1 MTPPNQFLLDA
12 AQWLLFGAF
21 AAYLVAFLLYVS
33 GMLGRRISG
42 GTRFSRT
49 PGHGTVAN
57 VVGVVLHGLAIVA
70 RWQGSGFW
78 PTSNMYE
85 FIGFMAFSSMV
96 AFLVL
101 HRMYRLYALG
111 ALVTPVTLA
120 LLAYSYVFPP
130 EVTPLIPALQS
141 IWLPLH
147 VSLAALGEGFFA
159 VAFGAALMYLLRVRG
174 IELAQARS
182 ASEAAREAA
191 AGLEARVAV
200 AGAGAVP
207 AVEPMQGAAPG
218 AASAVSRWERII
230 GVRAMEVLFY
240 VILVMVGFTVLAL
253 ALRYSGFAWVFNSTT
268 YHLPPLIG
276 PYGAEVGEKGS
287 LLGIPLP
294 AVVVPYGWRGKHL
307 NTLLYS
313 LAVGGLLY
321 WVIRRFI
328 ARGRIGDALAVRVG
342 GDPEL
347 LDEISYRAVAIG
359 YPIFTLGGL
368 IFAMIWAK
376 QAWTRY
382 WSWDPKETWALI
394 AWLVYSAYL
403 HFRISRGWEGRRSA
417 WIAVLGFGV
426 VLFTLVGVNLLIVGL
441 HSYAGGD

>member
-1 MTPPNQFLLDA
+1 MTPRNQFLLDA
-12 AQWLLFGAF
+12 SQWLLIGAF
-21 AAYLVAFLLYVS
+21 AAYLFAFLLYVS
-33 GMLGRRISG
+33 GTLGQRFSR
-42 GTRFSRT
+42 GTRFART

-57 VVGVVLHGLAIVA
+57 VVGVVLHGLAIIA

-85 FIGFMAFSSMV
+85 FVGFLAFSSMV

-101 HRMYRLYALG
+101 HRMYRLYLLG

-141 IWLPLH
+141 YWLPLH

-159 VAFGAALMYLLRVRG
+159 VAFGAALLYLLRVRG
-174 IELAQARS
+174 LEIEQARAVS
-182 ASEAAREAA
+182 EAA
-191 AGLEARVAV
+191 AGTEAAGSLES
-200 AGAGAVP
+200 
-207 AVEPMQGAAPG
+207 AAPG
-218 AASAVSRWERII
+218 ALPQSRWERIW
-230 GVRAMEVLFY
+230 GVRLLEVLFY
-240 VILVMVGFTVLAL
+240 VILVLVGFTVMAL
-253 ALRYSGFAWVFNSTT
+253 VFRYAGFQWIFNNGGTT
-268 YHLPPLIG
+268 YHLPPIIG
-276 PYGAEVGEKGS
+276 PYGGAVGEEGS
-287 LLGIPLP
+287 FLGIPLP
-294 AVVVPYGWRGKHL
+294 TVVVPYGWRGKHL
-307 NTLLYS
+307 NALLCSVVVGALLY
-313 LAVGGLLY
+313 GF
-321 WVIRRFI
+321 IRRFV
-328 ARGRIGDALAVRVG
+328 ARGRIGDALAVRVT

-376 QAWTRY
+376 EAWGRY
-382 WSWDPKETWALI
+382 WAWDPKETWALI

-403 HFRISRGWEGRRSA
+403 HFRISKGWEGRPAA
-417 WIAVLGFGV
+417 WLAVLGFGV

-441 HSYAGGD
+441 HSYAGGDL

>member
-21 AAYLVAFLLYVS
+21 ASYLAAFLLYVS
-33 GMLGRRISG
+33 GTLGQRISG

-57 VVGVVLHGLAIVA
+57 VIGVVLHGLAIVA

-85 FIGFMAFSSMV
+85 FIGFMAFSSML

-101 HRMYRLYALG
+101 HRMYRLYVLG
-111 ALVTPVTLA
+111 ALVTPVTIA

-159 VAFGAALMYLLRVRG
+159 VAFGAAMLYLLRVRG
-174 IELAQARS
+174 LELAQAR
-182 ASEAAREAA
+182 ARAAEEVA
-191 AGLEARVAV
+191 AGLE
-200 AGAGAVP
+200 GAA
-207 AVEPMQGAAPG
+207 PMQGAAPG
-218 AASAVSRWERII
+218 AVAETRWERWERIVGI
-230 GVRAMEVLFY
+230 RLMEVVFY
-240 VILVMVGFTVLAL
+240 LILVILGFTVLAL
-253 ALRYSGFAWVFNSTT
+253 FFRYAGFEWIFNNGMSI
-268 YHLPPLIG
+268 YHLPPIIG
-276 PYGAEVGEKGS
+276 PYGAEVGEHGS
-287 LLGIPLP
+287 VLGIPLP
-294 AVVVPYGWRGKHL
+294 TVVVPYGWRGKHL

-313 LAVGGLLY
+313 VVVGAVLY
-321 WVIRRFI
+321 GFIRRFI

-376 QAWTRY
+376 EAWGRY
-382 WSWDPKETWALI
+382 WFWDPKETWALI

-403 HFRISRGWEGRRSA
+403 HFRITAGWEGRRSA
-417 WIAVLGFGV
+417 WLAVLGFGV
-426 VLFTLVGVNLLIVGL
+426 ILFTLVGVNLLIVGL

>member
-1 MTPPNQFLLDA
+1 MTPRNQFLLDA
-12 AQWLLFGAF
+12 SQWLLIGAF
-21 AAYLVAFLLYVS
+21 AAYLFAFLLYVS
-33 GMLGRRISG
+33 GTLGQRFSR
-42 GTRFSRT
+42 GTRFART

-57 VVGVVLHGLAIVA
+57 VVGVVLHGLAIIA

-85 FIGFMAFSSMV
+85 FVGFLAFSSMV

-101 HRMYRLYALG
+101 HRMYRLYLLG

-141 IWLPLH
+141 YWLPLH

-159 VAFGAALMYLLRVRG
+159 VAFGAALLYLLRVRG
-174 IELAQARS
+174 LEIEQARAVS
-182 ASEAAREAA
+182 EAA
-191 AGLEARVAV
+191 AGTEAAASLES
-200 AGAGAVP
+200 
-207 AVEPMQGAAPG
+207 AAPG
-218 AASAVSRWERII
+218 ALPQSRWERIW
-230 GVRAMEVLFY
+230 GVRLLEVLFY
-240 VILVMVGFTVLAL
+240 VILVLVGFTVMAL
-253 ALRYSGFAWVFNSTT
+253 VFRYAGFQWIFNNGGTT
-268 YHLPPLIG
+268 YHLPPIIG
-276 PYGAEVGEKGS
+276 PYGAAVGEKGS
-287 LLGIPLP
+287 FLGIPLP
-294 AVVVPYGWRGKHL
+294 TVVVPYGWRGKHL

-313 LAVGGLLY
+313 VVVGALLY
-321 WVIRRFI
+321 GFIRRFV
-328 ARGRIGDALAVRVG
+328 ARGRIGDALAVRVT

-376 QAWTRY
+376 EAWGRY
-382 WSWDPKETWALI
+382 WDWDPKETWALI

-403 HFRISRGWEGRRSA
+403 HFRISKGWEGRPAA
-417 WIAVLGFGV
+417 WLAVLGFGV

-441 HSYAGGD
+441 HSYAGGDL

>member
-1 MTPPNQFLLDA
+1 MNQFLLDA

-21 AAYLVAFLLYVS
+21 ASYLAAFLLYVS
-33 GMLGRRISG
+33 GTLGRRISG

-49 PGHGTVAN
+49 PAHGTVAN
-57 VVGVVLHGLAIVA
+57 FIGVVLHGLAIVA

-101 HRMYRLYALG
+101 HRMYQLYVLG
-111 ALVTPVTLA
+111 ALVTPVTIA

-130 EVTPLIPALQS
+130 EVQPLIPALQS

-159 VAFGAALMYLLRVRG
+159 VAFGAAMLYLLRVRG
-174 IELAQARS
+174 LELAEARA
-182 ASEAAREAA
+182 ASEAA
-191 AGLEARVAV
+191 GLE
-200 AGAGAVP
+200 GGAVP
-207 AVEPMQGAAPG
+207 AQAAPHAPSG
-218 AASAVSRWERII
+218 VSRWERII
-230 GVRAMEVLFY
+230 GVRAMEVVFY
-240 VILVMVGFTVLAL
+240 LILVVVGFTVLAL
-253 ALRYSGFAWVFNSTT
+253 VLRYAGFAWVFNNGMTT
-268 YHLPPLIG
+268 YHLPPIIG
-276 PYGAEVGEKGS
+276 PYGAVVGEKGS
-287 LLGIPLP
+287 FLGIPLP
-294 AVVVPYGWRGKHL
+294 LFVVPFGWRGKHL

-313 LAVGGLLY
+313 LVIGALLY
-321 WVIRRFI
+321 WFIRRFI
-328 ARGRIGDALAVRVG
+328 AKGRIGDALAVRVG
-342 GDPEL
+342 GDPDL

-376 QAWTRY
+376 EAWGRY
-382 WSWDPKETWALI
+382 WMWDPKETWALI

-403 HFRISRGWEGRRSA
+403 HFRITAGWEGRRSA
-417 WIAVLGFGV
+417 WIAVIGFGV

>member
-1 MTPPNQFLLDA
+1 MTPRNAFLLDL
-12 AQWLLFGAF
+12 AQWLLFGGF
-21 AAYLVAFLLYVS
+21 AAYLIAFLLYVS
-33 GMLGRRISG
+33 GTLGRRISG
-42 GTRFSRT
+42 GTRFERT
-49 PGHGTVAN
+49 AGHGTVAN
-57 VVGVVLHGLAIVA
+57 VLGVTLHGLAILA

-101 HRMYRLYALG
+101 HRMYRLYIVG
-111 ALVTPVTLA
+111 ALVTPVTLF

-159 VAFGAALMYLLRVRG
+159 VAFGAALLYLLRVRG
-174 IELAQARS
+174 LELARS
-182 ASEAAREAA
+182 RAAAEAASA
-191 AGLEARVAV
+191 LEGGAV
-200 AGAGAVP
+200 AGAA
-207 AVEPMQGAAPG
+207 GAA
-218 AASAVSRWERII
+218 AAAAPTETADQRWERLW
-230 GVRAMEVLFY
+230 GVRLMEVLFY
-240 VILVMVGFTVLAL
+240 IILVMVGFTLLAL
-253 ALRYSGFAWVFNSTT
+253 IFRWSGFQWIFASGST
-268 YHLPPLIG
+268 YHLPPIIG
-276 PYGAEVGEKGS
+276 PWGAEVGEKGS
-287 LLGIPLP
+287 VLGVPLP
-294 AVVVPYGWRGKHL
+294 AVVVPFGWRGKHL

-321 WVIRRFI
+321 WAIRRFV

-376 QAWTRY
+376 EAWGRY
-382 WSWDPKETWALI
+382 WFWDPKETWALI

-403 HFRISRGWEGRRSA
+403 HFRISRGWEGRKSA
-417 WIAVLGFGV
+417 WLAVLGFGV